1 MMSKNTFFDLH
12 RFINLCRKEM
22 VEGWKVNLL
31 RMLLMYGA
39 LTVFFI
45 FMGFKDSNINP
56 TFIKFVFPSNKIVR
70 VQILSKN
77 GKG

>member
-31 RMLLMYGA
+31 RMLLM
-39 LTVFFI
+39 
-45 FMGFKDSNINP
+45 
-56 TFIKFVFPSNKIVR
+56 
-70 VQILSKN
+70 
-77 GKG
+77 